1 MTATAMNGS
10 GAAPEV
16 KSAVYDSET
25 RDTFHTYRNAVEGF
39 REVNDRRLTEIERR
53 GTPDV
58 LTVDHVQRLEQV
70 VAGLETRMNE
80 QTLKA
85 NRPHLSG
92 ETRAIERRGSVS
104 GTSYE
109 HKRAFEG
116 YMRSG
121 MEVPLRQLEEKALSV
136 SSGPDGGYTVPIEL
150 ETYIMTRL
158 ANISP
163 IRQIAGNRQV
173 SSPSFQKAFSPTG
186 PQGGWV
192 AETSL
197 ASITNSPPLQ
207 QMSFPTMELYAMP
220 SATQNLLDDSVVDIE
235 TWLAGEIDTVF
246 AVQEGTAFVNGTGT
260 NMPKGFLA
268 YPTVQ
273 DANYSWGNIGYL
285 ATGVAG
291 AFPSSNPSDILV
303 SLVYELFAGYRQNAT
318 WVMSRKTQAVIRQM
332 KDTQG
337 HYLWQPPASLG
348 QSASLI
354 NFPLVEAEDM
364 PQIATG
370 SFSIAFGDFRRG
382 YLVVDRIG
390 LRLLRDPYSAKP
402 FVLFYTTKRVGG
414 GVQDFNAI
422 KLLKF
427 DVS

>member
-150 ETYIMTRL
+150 
-158 ANISP
+158 
-163 IRQIAGNRQV
+163 
-173 SSPSFQKAFSPTG
+173 
-186 PQGGWV
+186 
-192 AETSL
+192 
-197 ASITNSPPLQ
+197 
-207 QMSFPTMELYAMP
+207 
-220 SATQNLLDDSVVDIE
+220 
-235 TWLAGEIDTVF
+235 
-246 AVQEGTAFVNGTGT
+246 
-260 NMPKGFLA
+260 
-268 YPTVQ
+268 
-273 DANYSWGNIGYL
+273 
-285 ATGVAG
+285 
-291 AFPSSNPSDILV
+291 
-303 SLVYELFAGYRQNAT
+303 
-318 WVMSRKTQAVIRQM
+318 
-332 KDTQG
+332 
-337 HYLWQPPASLG
+337 
-348 QSASLI
+348 
-354 NFPLVEAEDM
+354 
-364 PQIATG
+364 
-370 SFSIAFGDFRRG
+370 
-382 YLVVDRIG
+382 
-390 LRLLRDPYSAKP
+390 
-402 FVLFYTTKRVGG
+402 
-414 GVQDFNAI
+414 
-422 KLLKF
+422 
-427 DVS
+427 

>member
-1 MTATAMNGS
+1 MTSLATNGS
-10 GAAPEV
+10 GTAPER
-16 KSAVYDSET
+16 KSAVYDSEA
-25 RDTFHTYRNAVEGF
+25 RETFQTYRTAVEGF
-39 REVNDRRLTEIERR
+39 RDINDRRLAEVERR
-53 GTPDV
+53 GSADV
-58 LTVDHVQRLEQV
+58 LTAEHVQRLETV

-80 QTLKA
+80 QMLKL
-85 NRPHLSG
+85 NRPPLGG
-92 ETRAIERRGSVS
+92 ETRATERRSLVS
-104 GTSYE
+104 GTSLE
-109 HKRAFEG
+109 HKRAFET
-116 YMRSG
+116 YMRAGTES
-121 MEVPLRQLEEKALSV
+121 PLRQLEEKALSA
-136 SSGPDGGYTVPIEL
+136 SSGQDGGYTVPIEL
-150 ETYIMTRL
+150 ETFIMTRL

-173 SSPSFQKAFSPTG
+173 SSTTFQKAFSPTG

-192 AETSL
+192 AETTL

-207 QMSFPTMELYAMP
+207 QMIFPTMELYAMP
-220 SATQNLLDDSVVDIE
+220 SATQSLLDDSVVDIE

-246 AVQEGTAFVNGTGT
+246 AVQEGAAFVNGTGV

-268 YPTVQ
+268 YPTVA

-285 ATGVAG
+285 ATGAAG
-291 AFPSSNPSDILV
+291 AFPASNPSDVLV
-303 SLVYELFAGYRQNAT
+303 SLVYELLAGYRQNAT

-332 KDTQG
+332 KDSQG

-348 QSASLI
+348 QPASLMS
-354 NFPLVEAEDM
+354 FPLVEAEDM

-382 YLVVDRIG
+382 YLIVDRIG

-414 GVQDFNAI
+414 GIQDFNAI

>member
-1 MTATAMNGS
+1 MTATQMNDS

-16 KSAVYDSET
+16 KSAVYDSEA

-39 REVNDRRLTEIERR
+39 REVNDRRLSEIERR

-85 NRPHLSG
+85 NRPRLGG

-136 SSGPDGGYTVPIEL
+136 TSGPDGGYTVPIEL

-173 SSPSFQKAFSPTG
+173 SSPTFQKAFSPTG

-207 QMSFPTMELYAMP
+207 QMIFPTMELYAMP
-220 SATQNLLDDSVVDIE
+220 SATQSLLDDSVVDIE

-246 AVQEGTAFVNGTGT
+246 AVQEGAAFVNGTGT
-260 NMPKGFLA
+260 NMPKGFLS

-348 QSASLI
+348 QSASLM